1 MTDGK
6 KVANGFIWRLLE
18 RFGAQG
24 VTFVVGLLLARILE
38 VEDYGTVAI
47 VSIFTSILSVFVTSG
62 LNDAL
67 VQKKDADDLDFS
79 TVFYFNIVICL
90 AMYALMF
97 FGAPLIARYYERPYL
112 VPYIRV
118 LSLILVFG
126 GIKNIQCAY
135 VARNL
140 LFKRFFFA
148 TLIGTVT
155 AAGVGIW
162 MALKGYGAWALIVQ
176 NLVNTT
182 IDTVILWMTV
192 RWRPKRMFSLKRLKA
207 LFAYA
212 WKLLVSALID
222 VVYNRLYQL
231 VIAKRYDD
239 EALAFYNKG
248 DTFPNLLVTSIN
260 AATDSVL
267 LPVMSEAQDDP
278 SRVRAMTRRAISF
291 SSFVIMPMMMGLAVC
306 SQAFIHWVLQD
317 KWMPAVPFIRIFCF
331 GYAFYCVHTA
341 NLNAIKA
348 LGRSDIFLKLEII
361 KKCMGITLL
370 LISMRYG
377 VMAMALSSL
386 VSSVLSQI
394 INSWPNRRLMN
405 YSYLDQLKDMLPNM
419 LLTVVMGAL
428 VYSVYFLRLPDWLTL
443 LIQIP
448 LGVGVYFAGAKLFR
462 IESFDFALAL
472 LKKRKEQAAGAEE
485 NGHQA

>member
-1 MTDGK
+1 MTDGR

-24 VTFVVGLLLARILE
+24 VTLVVSLILARILN
-38 VEDYGTVAI
+38 VDDYGIVAL

-79 TVFYFNIVICL
+79 TVFYFNIVMCL
-90 AMYALMF
+90 TMYAMMY
-97 FGAPLIARYYERPYL
+97 FGAPLIAVFFNRPNA

-148 TLIGTVT
+148 TLSGTVI

-162 MALKGYGAWALIVQ
+162 MALHQYGAWALIVQ

-182 IDTVILWMTV
+182 IDTIILWLTV
-192 RWRPKRMFSLKRLKA
+192 KWRPKKMFSFTRLKE
-207 LFAYA
+207 LFAFA

-222 VVYNRLYQL
+222 VVYSRLYQL
-231 VIAKRYDD
+231 VIAKKYDD
-239 EALAFYNKG
+239 EALAYYNKG

-267 LPVMSEAQDDP
+267 LPVMSEAQDNP
-278 SRVRAMTRRAISF
+278 ERVKTMTRRAISF

-306 SQAFIHWVLQD
+306 SESFVHWILLE

-348 LGRSDIFLKLEII
+348 LGRSDLFLKLEII
-361 KKCMGITLL
+361 KKCMGIVIL
-370 LISMRYG
+370 LISMQYG
-377 VMAMALSSL
+377 VMAMAYSSL

-394 INSWPNRRLMN
+394 INSWPNRKLLN
-405 YSYLDQLKDMLPNM
+405 YSYLDQLKDMMPNM
-419 LLTVVMGAL
+419 LLTVVMGAA
-428 VYSVYFLRLPDWLTL
+428 VYSIYFLGLPDWLTL
-443 LIQIP
+443 FIQIP
-448 LGVGVYFAGAKLFR
+448 LGVLLYAGGAKLFHL
-462 IESFDFALAL
+462 ESFEFALSL
-472 LKKRKEQAAGAEE
+472 IRKRREK
-485 NGHQA
+485 N

>member
-1 MTDGK
+1 MTDGR

-24 VTFVVGLLLARILE
+24 VTLVVSLILARILN
-38 VEDYGTVAI
+38 VDDYGIVAL

-79 TVFYFNIVICL
+79 TVFYFNIVMCL
-90 AMYALMF
+90 TMYAMMY
-97 FGAPLIARYYERPYL
+97 FGAPLIAVFFNRPNA

-148 TLIGTVT
+148 TLSGTVI

-162 MALKGYGAWALIVQ
+162 MALHQYGAWALIVQ

-182 IDTVILWMTV
+182 IDTIILWLTV
-192 RWRPKRMFSLKRLKA
+192 KWRPKKMFSFARLRE
-207 LFAYA
+207 LFAFA

-222 VVYNRLYQL
+222 VVYSRLYQL
-231 VIAKRYDD
+231 VIAKKYDD
-239 EALAFYNKG
+239 EALAYYNKG

-267 LPVMSEAQDDP
+267 LPVMSEAQDNP
-278 SRVRAMTRRAISF
+278 ERVKAMTRRAISF

-306 SQAFIHWVLQD
+306 SESFVHWILLE

-348 LGRSDIFLKLEII
+348 LGRSDLFLKLEII
-361 KKCMGITLL
+361 KKCMGIVIL
-370 LISMRYG
+370 LISM
-377 VMAMALSSL
+377 
-386 VSSVLSQI
+386 Q
-394 INSWPNRRLMN
+394 
-405 YSYLDQLKDMLPNM
+405 
-419 LLTVVMGAL
+419 
-428 VYSVYFLRLPDWLTL
+428 
-443 LIQIP
+443 
-448 LGVGVYFAGAKLFR
+448 
-462 IESFDFALAL
+462 
-472 LKKRKEQAAGAEE
+472 
-485 NGHQA
+485 